1 MKIQTIILLAFTL
14 VSTIAFG
21 KEFSFDSFLQQKD
34 SVIKKNPLSNI
45 APILTATGNQ
55 IYCPGSS
62 MKIVTNMDFN
72 DPDDIGVAAVYIQI
86 STGYVFGEDKLTLTG
101 SHPTIASIW
110 NINTGKMTLVGISGQ
125 PTYVELKTA
134 IEDIVYSS
142 TSTHPSGIKKFSIS
156 IGQANYLPSNGH
168 YYEYVPNIGIT
179 WTNAKAAAQTNVYYG
194 IQGYLATI
202 TAADEAQLS
211 GEQAAGAGWIGG
223 SDEQQEGTWK
233 WMSGPEAGTN
243 MAFTFWNNG
252 EPNNLFDEDYA
263 HVTAPG
269 VGITGS
275 WNDLSNTGAT
285 SGDYQPKGYI
295 VEYGG
300 MPGDPIIQ
308 ISTSS
313 TITIPTITSV
323 TAASNCD
330 SGALTLQAT
339 SNIGT
344 INWYQSATG
353 GTSIGTGTSFTTPT
367 LTNTTTYYVDVFP
380 AGCTTGTRTD
390 IVATIN
396 NTPVIS
402 VTPSNSICENNS
414 TTITASTTAGIL
426 NWFTSATATIPIAT
440 GTNFITP
447 ILNQNTTYY
456 VEGNNNGCLS
466 NRIPTTISVYPLPV
480 VTNENLILCENKT
493 LTLDA
498 GISNVSYLWS
508 TSETTKQI
516 TISTPGNYTVTV
528 TTLPQNCS
536 STKTVN
542 VIQHNIPQIQEV
554 IVENNTATIIVN
566 GFGSFEYSIDGLNYQ
581 NSNEF
586 IVNEGGKYMAYV
598 REKYDCGIDFEPFII
613 ISIPKFFTPNNDG
626 DNDNW
631 IIRGLVFYP
640 KAEVKIYD
648 RYGKLLI
655 QLTAT
660 KYYWDGTLNGK
671 NLISDDY
678 WYVFKIDENS
688 PEVKGHFAMIR

>member
-1 MKIQTIILLAFTL
+1 MKNHFLFIFAFTL
-14 VSTIAFG
+14 FSSIAFG
-21 KEFSFDSFLQQKD
+21 KKIPLYLIQNQKD
-34 SVIKKNPLSNI
+34 SIVKKNPLSNI
-45 APILTATGNQ
+45 APILTATGDQ
-55 IYCPGSS
+55 TYCPGSP

-72 DPDDIGVAAVYIQI
+72 DPDDTGVDAVYIQI

-101 SHPTIASIW
+101 SHPTISSIW
-110 NINTGKMTLVGISGQ
+110 NINTGKMTLAGISGQ
-125 PTYVELKTA
+125 PTYAELKSA
-134 IEDIVYSS
+134 IEDIEYFS
-142 TSTHPSGIKKFSIS
+142 TSTNPSGIKKFSIS
-156 IGQANYLPSNGH
+156 ISQANYLPSNGH
-168 YYEYVPNIGIT
+168 YYEYIPNIGIT
-179 WTNAKAAAQTNVYYG
+179 WTDAKVAAQSNVYYG
-194 IQGYLATI
+194 IHGYLATI

-233 WMSGPEAGTN
+233 WMTGPEAGTN
-243 MAFTFWNNG
+243 MVFTFWNNG
-252 EPNNLFDEDYA
+252 EPNNLNNEDYA

-275 WNDLSNTGAT
+275 WNDLSNTGDA

-313 TITIPTITSV
+313 TITIPTITSI
-323 TAASNCD
+323 TAASTCD
-330 SGALTLQAT
+330 SGALTLQAS

-353 GTSIGTGTSFTTPT
+353 GTSIGIGTSFTTPT
-367 LTNTTTYYVDVFP
+367 LTNTTTYYVDVYP
-380 AGCTTGTRTD
+380 AGCTTGTRTS

-402 VTPSNSICENNS
+402 VTPPNSICENNS
-414 TTITASTTAGIL
+414 TTIVASTTAGIL
-426 NWFTSATATIPIAT
+426 NWFTSATTTIPIAT

-456 VEGNNNGCLS
+456 IEGNNNGCLS

-480 VTNENLILCENKT
+480 VTNENAILCENKT
-493 LTLDA
+493 LTLDS

-516 TISTPGNYTVTV
+516 TVSSPGTYSVTV
-528 TTLPQNCS
+528 TTQQNCS
-536 STKTVN
+536 SSKTITVL
-542 VIQHNIPQIQEV
+542 QHNIPKIQEV
-554 IVENNTATIIVN
+554 VIENNTATIIVN
-566 GFGSFEYSIDGLNYQ
+566 GFGNFEYSIDGVNYQ

-586 IVNEGGKYMAYV
+586 IINDGGKYMAYV
-598 REKYDCGIDFEPFII
+598 REKNECGIDFKPFII

-640 KAEVKIYD
+640 NAEVKIFD
-648 RYGKLLI
+648 RFGKLLI
-655 QLTAT
+655 QLTAN

-678 WYVFKIDENS
+678 WYAFKIDENS
-688 PEVKGHFAMIR
+688 PEVKGHFTMIR

>member
-1 MKIQTIILLAFTL
+1 MKKFELNKSFTLLILLVQCFIYGQ
-14 VSTIAFG
+14 S
-21 KEFSFDSFLQQKD
+21 
-34 SVIKKNPLSNI
+34 SNI

-55 IYCPGSS
+55 IYCPGSP
-62 MKIVTNMDFN
+62 MKIVTNMNFN
-72 DPDDIGVAAVYIQI
+72 DPDDVGVAAVYIQI

-101 SHPTIASIW
+101 SHPTIASLW
-110 NINTGKMTLVGISGQ
+110 NINTAKMTLVGTSGQ
-125 PTYVELKTA
+125 PTYIELKAA
-134 IEDIVYSS
+134 IEDIEYSS
-142 TSTHPSGIKKFSIS
+142 SSTNPSGVKKFSIS

-168 YYEYVPNIGIT
+168 YYEYIPNIGIT
-179 WTNAKAAAQTNVYYG
+179 WTNAKAASPTNTYYG

-202 TAADEAQLS
+202 TAADEAQLC
-211 GEQAAGAGWIGG
+211 GEQASGAGWIGG

-233 WMSGPEAGTN
+233 WMTGPEAGTN
-243 MAFTFWNNG
+243 MVFTFWNNG

-263 HVTAPG
+263 HITAPG
-269 VGITGS
+269 VGILGS
-275 WNDLSNTGAT
+275 WNDLSNTGDT
-285 SGDYQPKGYI
+285 SGNYQPKGYI

-313 TITIPTITSV
+313 TITIPTISSV
-323 TAASNCD
+323 SAASNCD

-344 INWYQSATG
+344 IHWYPSATG
-353 GTSIGTGTSFTTPT
+353 GTSIGTGTSFTTPI

-402 VTPSNSICENNS
+402 VTPSNSICGNNS
-414 TTITASTTAGIL
+414 TTITASTTVGIL
-426 NWFTSATATIPIAT
+426 NWFTAATATIPVAT

-456 VEGNNNGCLS
+456 VEGTNNGCLS
-466 NRIPTTISVYPLPV
+466 NRIPITISVYPLPI
-480 VTNENLILCENKT
+480 VTNENAILCENKT

-516 TISTPGNYTVTV
+516 TVSTPGNYTVTV
-528 TTLPQNCS
+528 TTFPQNCS

-542 VIQHNIPQIQEV
+542 VILHNIPQIQEV
-554 IVENNTATIIVN
+554 IVENTTATIIVN
-566 GFGSFEYSIDGLNYQ
+566 GFGSFEYSIDGVNYQ

-586 IVNEGGKYMAYV
+586 IINDGGKYMAYV
-598 REKYDCGIDFEPFII
+598 REKYECGIDFEPFII

-626 DNDNW
+626 NNDNW

-648 RYGKLLI
+648 RFGKLLI

>member
-1 MKIQTIILLAFTL
+1 MEKLELNKTFILLILL
-14 VSTIAFG
+14 VQCYVYG
-21 KEFSFDSFLQQKD
+21 QSFN
-34 SVIKKNPLSNI
+34 V

-55 IYCPGSS
+55 IYCPGST

-72 DPDDIGVAAVYIQI
+72 DPDDIGVDAIYIQI
-86 STGYVFGEDKLTLTG
+86 STGYVYGEDELILTG
-101 SHPTIASIW
+101 SHPSIASIW
-110 NINTGKMTLVGISGQ
+110 NINTGKMTLFGISGQ
-125 PTYVELKTA
+125 PTYIELKSA

-142 TSTHPSGIKKFSIS
+142 SSSYPSGIKKFSIS

-179 WTNAKAAAQTNVYYG
+179 WTNAKAVAQTNIYYG
-194 IQGYLATI
+194 LQGYLATI
-202 TAADEAQLS
+202 TDDDEAQLC
-211 GEQAAGAGWIGG
+211 GEQASGNGWIGG
-223 SDEQQEGTWK
+223 SDEQQEGNWK
-233 WMSGPEAGTN
+233 WMTGPETGTN
-243 MAFTFWNNG
+243 MSFTFWNTG

-263 HVTAPG
+263 HITAPG
-269 VGITGS
+269 LGITGS
-275 WNDLSNTGAT
+275 WNDLSNSGDA

-300 MPGDPIIQ
+300 MPGDPVIQ

-344 INWYQSATG
+344 VNWYPSATG
-353 GTSIGTGTSFTTPT
+353 GTSIGTGTSFTTPI

-380 AGCTTGTRTD
+380 AGCTTGARTD
-390 IVATIN
+390 ILATIN

-414 TTITASTTAGIL
+414 TTIVASTTTGII

-447 ILNQNTTYY
+447 ILNHNTTYY
-456 VEGNNNGCLS
+456 VEGNNNGCIS
-466 NRIPTTISVYPLPV
+466 SRIPITILVYPLPI
-480 VTNENLILCENKT
+480 VTNENAILCENKT
-493 LTLDA
+493 LILDA

-516 TISTPGNYTVTV
+516 TVSTPGNYTVTV
-528 TTLPQNCS
+528 TTFPQNCS
-536 STKTVN
+536 STKTIN
-542 VIQHNIPQIQEV
+542 AILHNIPKIQEV
-554 IVENNTATIIVN
+554 IVEDNTATIIVN
-566 GFGSFEYSIDGLNYQ
+566 GFGSFEYSIDGVNYQ

-586 IVNEGGKYMAYV
+586 IINDGGKYMAYV
-598 REKYDCGIDFEPFII
+598 REKYECGIDFEPFII

-626 DNDNW
+626 NNDNW

-640 KAEVKIYD
+640 NAEVKIYD
-648 RYGKLLI
+648 RYGKLLK
-655 QLTAT
+655 QLNAT
-660 KYYWDGTLNGK
+660 KSFWDGTINGEK
-671 NLISDDY
+671 LIADDY
-678 WYVFKIDENS
+678 WYIFKIDENS

>member
-1 MKIQTIILLAFTL
+1 
-14 VSTIAFG
+14 
-21 KEFSFDSFLQQKD
+21 
-34 SVIKKNPLSNI
+34 
-45 APILTATGNQ
+45 
-55 IYCPGSS
+55 
-62 MKIVTNMDFN
+62 
-72 DPDDIGVAAVYIQI
+72 
-86 STGYVFGEDKLTLTG
+86 
-101 SHPTIASIW
+101 
-110 NINTGKMTLVGISGQ
+110 MT
-125 PTYVELKTA
+125 
-134 IEDIVYSS
+134 
-142 TSTHPSGIKKFSIS
+142 
-156 IGQANYLPSNGH
+156 
-168 YYEYVPNIGIT
+168 
-179 WTNAKAAAQTNVYYG
+179 
-194 IQGYLATI
+194 
-202 TAADEAQLS
+202 
-211 GEQAAGAGWIGG
+211 
-223 SDEQQEGTWK
+223 
-233 WMSGPEAGTN
+233 GPETGTN
-243 MAFTFWNNG
+243 MTFTFWNNG
-252 EPNNLFDEDYA
+252 EPNNLGDEDYA

-313 TITIPTITSV
+313 TITIPSITAT
-323 TAASNCD
+323 TAASKCD
-330 SGALTLQAT
+330 SGILTLQAT

-380 AGCTTGTRTD
+380 VGCTTGTRTD

-396 NTPVIS
+396 TTPVIS
-402 VTPSNSICENNS
+402 VTPSNSICGNNATTITTS
-414 TTITASTTAGIL
+414 TTIGIL
-426 NWFTSATATIPIAT
+426 NWFTSATATIPVAT
-440 GTNFITP
+440 GTNFTTP

-480 VTNENLILCENKT
+480 VTNENAILCENKT

-516 TISTPGNYTVTV
+516 TISTPGTYSVTV
-528 TTLPQNCS
+528 STQQNCS
-536 STKTVN
+536 NTKTITVL
-542 VIQHNIPQIQEV
+542 QHDIPKIQEV
-554 IVENNTATIIVN
+554 IVENNNATIIAN
-566 GFGSFEYSIDGLNYQ
+566 GFGSFEYSIDGVNYQ

-586 IVNEGGKYMAYV
+586 TVNDGGKYMAYV
-598 REKYDCGIDFEPFII
+598 REKYGCGIDFKTFII

-626 DNDNW
+626 NNDNW
-631 IIRGLVFYP
+631 IIKGLVFYP
-640 KAEVKIYD
+640 KAEVKIFD
-648 RYGKLLI
+648 RFGKLLI